1 MLMKKGRAVTTTVAA
16 VVVIVIVAAAGG
28 IYYYYAQVS
37 TTPQKTIGVVFDI
50 GGRGDLSFNDMAA
63 LGADNAAR
71 TVLGCP
77 NNPSPCE
84 HFLQSA
90 TSADYLPNLRQ
101 LASLNPPPVLIVAV
115 GFLMGDAV
123 NQTARA
129 FPNQKFA
136 IVDDV
141 VPGVPNLL
149 GLTFN
154 TNEGGAAAGVLAA
167 FVSDCYSKAGQGG
180 NKVGLVLGLEIPVLW
195 TFEIGYK
202 WGVSWA
208 ENYSQ
213 ATLGHTILGN
223 APVKNVVLYKYTGTF
238 DDPAKGKAEALNEFA
253 AGAVVSYNVAGKTG
267 NGIFDAAKSVAAP
280 GQTMGPP
287 FGIGVD
293 SDQDYIAPGYI
304 LASQMKRVDTAVLT
318 ATKLAVNGS
327 FSSVVQSTGAD
338 LSFNMASGGVA
349 ISTVNDVNTF
359 IQIAVSHGKT
369 YNVTAITNQI
379 QSMRNAVT
387 AKCGA
392 VYDYVNTV
400 VSQIKS
406 GQVHVPLVLTQ
417 NAITLWRSRYG

>member
-1 MLMKKGRAVTTTVAA
+1 
-16 VVVIVIVAAAGG
+16 
-28 IYYYYAQVS
+28 
-37 TTPQKTIGVVFDI
+37 
-50 GGRGDLSFNDMAA
+50 
-63 LGADNAAR
+63 
-71 TVLGCP
+71 
-77 NNPSPCE
+77 
-84 HFLQSA
+84 
-90 TSADYLPNLRQ
+90 
-101 LASLNPPPVLIVAV
+101 
-115 GFLMGDAV
+115 
-123 NQTARA
+123 
-129 FPNQKFA
+129 
-136 IVDDV
+136 
-141 VPGVPNLL
+141 
-149 GLTFN
+149 
-154 TNEGGAAAGVLAA
+154 
-167 FVSDCYSKAGQGG
+167 
-180 NKVGLVLGLEIPVLW
+180 
-195 TFEIGYK
+195 
-202 WGVSWA
+202 
-208 ENYSQ
+208 
-213 ATLGHTILGN
+213 
-223 APVKNVVLYKYTGTF
+223 VKNVVLYKYTGSF
-238 DDPAKGKAEALNEFA
+238 SDPAKGKAEALNEFA
-253 AGAVVSYNVAGKTG
+253 AGAVVSYNVAGLTG

-327 FSSVVQSTGAD
+327 LSSVVQSTGAD

-417 NAITLWRSRYG
+417 SAVTLWRSRYG

>member
-1 MLMKKGRAVTTTVAA
+1 M
-16 VVVIVIVAAAGG
+16 
-28 IYYYYAQVS
+28 
-37 TTPQKTIGVVFDI
+37 
-50 GGRGDLSFNDMAA
+50 
-63 LGADNAAR
+63 
-71 TVLGCP
+71 
-77 NNPSPCE
+77 
-84 HFLQSA
+84 
-90 TSADYLPNLRQ
+90 
-101 LASLNPPPVLIVAV
+101 
-115 GFLMGDAV
+115 
-123 NQTARA
+123 
-129 FPNQKFA
+129 
-136 IVDDV
+136 
-141 VPGVPNLL
+141 
-149 GLTFN
+149 
-154 TNEGGAAAGVLAA
+154 
-167 FVSDCYSKAGQGG
+167 
-180 NKVGLVLGLEIPVLW
+180 
-195 TFEIGYK
+195 
-202 WGVSWA
+202 
-208 ENYSQ
+208 
-213 ATLGHTILGN
+213 
-223 APVKNVVLYKYTGTF
+223 
-238 DDPAKGKAEALNEFA
+238 
-253 AGAVVSYNVAGKTG
+253 SYNVAGKTG

-369 YNVTAITNQI
+369 YNVTDITNKI

-400 VSQIKS
+400 VSQIES